1 MNSEERHIPDEKD
14 IEKPESISITTEE
27 IVPPD
32 GGRGWLVVL
41 GSFMG
46 MFAIFGYNYSWGVY
60 LAYYKTEV
68 YIGQMSTLSWIG
80 SICVALFFII
90 GPFNQLIIER
100 MGYKYMLATGTVCCT
115 AALILASFAKEV
127 WHVFLTQGVL
137 FGLGASFV
145 SFPCMGAPQQW
156 FSKRRGL
163 AVGITFAGSGVG
175 GLVIANVSMAA
186 IKSIGYRWA
195 LRIDGII
202 VFVLLSFSTCFV
214 RPLGDV
220 RRTGGGRKV
229 INWYLF
235 KNPMFSVMFMHGL
248 ITTFGY
254 MTPYFLLPSHANAL
268 HLDAWVGANLS
279 AIMSAVNA
287 VSRVLIGYLGD
298 KIGRF
303 NSLFLFTF
311 MCGVSCLVIW
321 TNVHNEATLW
331 AFAVIYGFCGG
342 GYISMFPAVQPQ
354 VVGLEHIGPA
364 IGLLY
369 TTNIFGYLFGTPI
382 ASTLIN
388 LTTPATYLYGAL
400 WAGDLEK
407 EPPPGITCY
416 PKEDNITELEAY
428 IKGPPDTPY
437 EKGLFKLDIQIPLKY
452 PFEPPQIR
460 FKTLIY
466 HPNIDDGGRICADIL
481 KTGGWKPALN
491 LSTTLIS
498 LSQLLAH
505 PNPDDPLDADI
516 AKEYHLDYPQFK
528 QKAIQYTEKYATR
541 EYVDDQEIKSTETV
555 AQLVDKKENYND
567 KRNQT
572 VVQSQSKLSLLLT
585 KRKPSKKQS
594 EEIETTQKDLS
605 TVEDGAQEEQIYNNP
620 ILEVNQEDSII
631 KKSSQTS
638 TQETLEK
645 QETLQTQELH
655 ETQEGVST
663 SQPASLQSSQQ
674 QYQKQPPQKKDS
686 TEDLKESNTN
696 KATEKRGKQKRENK
710 LKKTKKQEVAIVLDD
725 SEEGEETYTEIDS
738 VNNDT
743 RMDNILSE
751 DAEKENRVPSFGKTQ
766 EKTEKAGSKRP
777 YSALELVKVIEISD
791 DEQENTEQELFSEPI
806 LHSLKLSKK
815 LSRSTLN
822 LSKKKARK

>member
-1 MNSEERHIPDEKD
+1 M
-14 IEKPESISITTEE
+14 
-27 IVPPD
+27 
-32 GGRGWLVVL
+32 
-41 GSFMG
+41 
-46 MFAIFGYNYSWGVY
+46 
-60 LAYYKTEV
+60 
-68 YIGQMSTLSWIG
+68 
-80 SICVALFFII
+80 
-90 GPFNQLIIER
+90 
-100 MGYKYMLATGTVCCT
+100 
-115 AALILASFAKEV
+115 
-127 WHVFLTQGVL
+127 
-137 FGLGASFV
+137 
-145 SFPCMGAPQQW
+145 
-156 FSKRRGL
+156 
-163 AVGITFAGSGVG
+163 
-175 GLVIANVSMAA
+175 
-186 IKSIGYRWA
+186 
-195 LRIDGII
+195 
-202 VFVLLSFSTCFV
+202 
-214 RPLGDV
+214 
-220 RRTGGGRKV
+220 
-229 INWYLF
+229 
-235 KNPMFSVMFMHGL
+235 
-248 ITTFGY
+248 
-254 MTPYFLLPSHANAL
+254 
-268 HLDAWVGANLS
+268 
-279 AIMSAVNA
+279 
-287 VSRVLIGYLGD
+287 
-298 KIGRF
+298 
-303 NSLFLFTF
+303 
-311 MCGVSCLVIW
+311 
-321 TNVHNEATLW
+321 
-331 AFAVIYGFCGG
+331 
-342 GYISMFPAVQPQ
+342 
-354 VVGLEHIGPA
+354 
-364 IGLLY
+364 
-369 TTNIFGYLFGTPI
+369 
-382 ASTLIN
+382 
-388 LTTPATYLYGAL
+388 
-400 WAGDLEK
+400 
-407 EPPPGITCY
+407 
-416 PKEDNITELEAY
+416 
-428 IKGPPDTPY
+428 
-437 EKGLFKLDIQIPLKY
+437 
-452 PFEPPQIR
+452 
-460 FKTLIY
+460 
-466 HPNIDDGGRICADIL
+466 